1 MQWRFYLIDRTGKRI
16 AAEEPQG
23 WSDLSIT
30 LARHPERHGTFA
42 EVQSVRLTF
51 YGSAALLINR
61 EFRSYG
67 VRADIKLEI
76 DNYCNASWLPW
87 YRGQLNFE
95 NYESTSGELCSASVD
110 VDPVGAYVKF
120 VNRFDQQVDI
130 GKTTSFEGVPLD
142 DYTHL
147 KKNIELPGKAIR
159 ITTQG
164 SMSEALTSEDFTN
177 SPDWGVNVPDLLA
190 DIMNAHIIPGFNGTN
205 VSDIPDSSVRVG
217 HGFLAGN
224 LSGHN
229 TGPGRVGAVPFI
241 EVKALGAIPCVATNG
256 VLRYRLKGS
265 LKITQGGQTD
275 GSYQSW
281 FTVIRLPGGFD
292 PNKWWNY
299 DQVVDRWIASG
310 PYSDNPRYFDIS
322 DTVPITLEEGD
333 KIWVAIFLRCNP
345 NRAAACYYTQDAE
358 SFITVEM
365 DSICEPTRANVY
377 MINETLSR
385 ATEAI
390 TDGELKVYSEYYGR
404 TDSAPFS
411 HNANGCGAF
420 RALTTGLDIRN
431 VKKKDGTDP
440 ALFVSMEELFN
451 NLRTID
457 NIGMGMMGDD
467 VIRIEPYKFFYKPGV
482 IFSCENVNNITL
494 KVQSDEIYSLFKFGY
509 DKWEAEEYN
518 GLDEFLTQREYRTN
532 ISQVKNTLERLCS
545 FIASGYAIEI
555 TRRQYESSKDWRYDE
570 EKFIICLK
578 QGYIVN
584 TGNVQNAEHI
594 VSPETLYNFEI
605 SPARIAL
612 RWFGTVMAG
621 LREITPADKL
631 MFNSAEANYKA
642 KGTLISD
649 CKLEQGAL
657 AEDQDFSLADFADP
671 EDGLHIKHT
680 ERVSFTYP
688 LTAQEFRRISR
699 DPDGLIRY
707 SDGKQ
712 SGEGWIDRLV
722 YRPNDGQA
730 QFTLI
735 PKSDYHA

>member
-1 MQWRFYLIDRTGKRI
+1 MQWRFYLIDRSGKRI
-16 AAEEPQG
+16 AADEPQG

-61 EFRSYG
+61 EFKNYG

-76 DNYCNASWLPW
+76 DNYCNTSWLPW

-120 VNRFDQQVDI
+120 VNRLDQQVDI
-130 GKTTSFEGVPLD
+130 SKTTSFEGVTLE
-142 DYTHL
+142 DYPNL
-147 KKNIELPGKAIR
+147 KKRIELPSKAIK

-164 SMSEALTSEDFTN
+164 EGKEVMVSENFAD
-177 SPDWGVNVPDLLA
+177 SPDWTDNIVDAMQDL
-190 DIMNAHIIPGFNGTN
+190 MHGHIIPGFDGNII
-205 VSDIPDSSVRVG
+205 SDIPLSSVRTD
-217 HGFLAGN
+217 HGFIGGGSRNRGAGP
-224 LSGHN
+224 
-229 TGPGRVGAVPFI
+229 TGAVPLI
-241 EVKALGAIPCVATNG
+241 DMQALGTLQCVTSNVAVKYRFKGTIRMPQVG
-256 VLRYRLKGS
+256 VSLGSSFGRLVLVK
-265 LKITQGGQTD
+265 
-275 GSYQSW
+275 
-281 FTVIRLPGGFD
+281 LPAGEDPSGF
-292 PNKWWNY
+292 NY
-299 DQVVDRWIASG
+299 VQYLDEHLWIG
-310 PYSDNPRYFDIS
+310 PYRDEPYAFDVS
-322 DTVPITLEEGD
+322 GTVNITLNEGD
-333 KIWVAIFLRCNP
+333 RLWLSFFVRGNP
-345 NRAAACYYTQDAE
+345 FRTNSCVYTQDPE
-358 SFITVEM
+358 SFLTVEL
-365 DSICEPTRANVY
+365 DSLCEPTPANVY

-411 HNANGCGAF
+411 HSANGCGAF

-467 VIRIEPYKFFYKPGV
+467 VIRIEPYKFFYKPSV

-555 TRRQYESSKDWRYDE
+555 TRRQYKSSKDWRYDE

-612 RWFGTVMAG
+612 RWFDTVMAG
-621 LREITPADKL
+621 LREITLADKL

-649 CKLEQGAL
+649 CKLEQGSL

-688 LTAQEFRRISR
+688 LTAQEFRRISM

-730 QFTLI
+730 EFSLI

>member
-61 EFRSYG
+61 EFKNYG

-120 VNRFDQQVDI
+120 VNRLDQQVDI
-130 GKTTSFEGVPLD
+130 SKTTSFEGVTLE
-142 DYTHL
+142 DYPNL
-147 KKNIELPGKAIR
+147 KKRIELPSKAIK

-164 SMSEALTSEDFTN
+164 RMGEALTSSDFVQDPN
-177 SPDWGVNVPDLLA
+177 WGVNQPDPVV
-190 DIMNAHIIPGFNGTN
+190 DIMNAHIIPGFSGGN
-205 VSDIPDSSVRVG
+205 VSDIPDSAVRAE
-217 HGFLAGN
+217 HGFITGN
-224 LSGHN
+224 GARN
-229 TGPGRVGAVPFI
+229 TGPGRSGAVPFI
-241 EVKALGAIPCVATNG
+241 EVKALGTIPCVASNG
-256 VLRYRLKGS
+256 VLNYRLKGNI
-265 LKITQGGQTD
+265 KITQSGSATGGFFT
-275 GSYQSW
+275 Y
-281 FTVIRLPGGFD
+281 FTVIRLPSGMD
-292 PNKWWNY
+292 PDNWQSY
-299 DQVVDRWIASG
+299 EQIVDRYLAGGS
-310 PYSDNPRYFDIS
+310 YREEPRYFDIEG
-322 DTVPITLEEGD
+322 TEAITLNEGD
-333 KIWVAIFLRCNP
+333 KLWVAIFFRGNP
-345 NRAAACYYTQDAE
+345 NRAASCYYTQDPE
-358 SFITVEM
+358 SFLTVEL
-365 DSICEPTRANVY
+365 DSLCEPTPANVY

-411 HNANGCGAF
+411 HSANGCGAF

-457 NIGMGMMGDD
+457 NIGMGMMGDG
-467 VIRIEPYKFFYKPGV
+467 VIRIEPYKFFYKPSV

-532 ISQVKNTLERLCS
+532 IAQVKNTLERLCS

-612 RWFGTVMAG
+612 RWFDTVMAG

-631 MFNSAEANYKA
+631 MFNSGEANYKA
-642 KGTLISD
+642 KGTLVST